1 MSEEQ
6 PIRYS
11 ASNIK
16 ATFIGGAIFW
26 SPSILLHAVRGYN
39 FSGVDVL
46 MLTVLLPT
54 IVMMCVAYGQRL
66 RVGADRSRASALWV
80 MVGIWVLGPL
90 CLMVSASFSGG
101 GFASEVGWVQV
112 IIATL
117 GAPIFTFIMSTY
129 DGTLLAVLI
138 TSGWL
143 VMRVLR
149 GEPVKR
155 ANV

>member
-1 MSEEQ
+1 
-6 PIRYS
+6 
-11 ASNIK
+11 
-16 ATFIGGAIFW
+16 
-26 SPSILLHAVRGYN
+26 
-39 FSGVDVL
+39 
-46 MLTVLLPT
+46 
-54 IVMMCVAYGQRL
+54 
-66 RVGADRSRASALWV
+66 
-80 MVGIWVLGPL
+80 
-90 CLMVSASFSGG
+90 
-101 GFASEVGWVQV
+101 VGWVQV